1 MTNSLLDNLRI
12 ELPSWAFGNSGTRF
26 KVFGTPGTPRTIEE
40 KITDAATVHRFTGL
54 APTVA
59 LHIPWD
65 KVDDFAALGKYA
77 EDHGVRLGTINSN
90 TFQDDDYKFGS
101 LTHTDKAVRQKAID
115 HHLECID
122 IMGATGSRDLKIWL
136 ADGTNYPGQGDI
148 RGRQDRLAESL
159 ATIYQ
164 HVGEG
169 QRLVLEYKFFEP
181 AMYMTDVPDWG
192 TSYAQVTALGER
204 AAVCL
209 DTGHHAPGTNIEFI
223 VAQLLRLGKL
233 GSFDFNSRFYAD
245 DDLIVGAADP
255 FQLFRI
261 MFEVIRGGG
270 LDDASDVALMLDQCH
285 NVEAK
290 IPGQIRSVLNVQE
303 MTARALQVDTD
314 TLTVAQ
320 ETGDVLGATEFSWT
334 PSTPTSAPRSR
345 NGAPSAACRPTRWPN
360 SQRRVI
366 RTKSTPNESAAHNHH
381 GEHDNHDQSN
391 SQRTDH
397 PVQPP
402 GIRSEEHQLRRRE
415 HLGQR
420 RRNRSRHGRTR

>member
-1 MTNSLLDNLRI
+1 MVQFSDIHSELEAQAI

-26 KVFGTPGTPRTIEE
+26 KVFGTPGTPRTPQE
-40 KITDAATVHRFTGL
+40 KIADAAQVHKYTAL
-54 APTVA
+54 SPTVA

-65 KVDDFAALGKYA
+65 KVDDYAALRDFA
-77 EDHGVRLGTINSN
+77 TDQGVTLGTINSN

-101 LTHTDKAVRQKAID
+101 LTHTDPTIRQKAID

-122 IMGATGSRDLKIWL
+122 IMDETGSRDLKIWL
-136 ADGTNYPGQGDI
+136 ADGTNYPGQQDI

-159 ATIYQ
+159 ATIYARI
-164 HVGEG
+164 GAE

-181 AMYMTDVPDWG
+181 AFYHTDVPDWG

-204 AAVCL
+204 ALVCL

-261 MFEVIRGGG
+261 IYEVIRGGG
-270 LDDASDVALMLDQCH
+270 LGPDSGVAFMLDQCH
-285 NVEAK
+285 NVEDK

-303 MTARALQVDTD
+303 MTARALLVDREA
-314 TLTVAQ
+314 LTTAQ
-320 ETGDVLGATEFSWT
+320 NAGDVLGANGILMDAFYTDVRPLLAEWREGRGLAADPMAAYAASGYQQAIAADRVGGQQASW
-334 PSTPTSAPRSR
+334 
-345 NGAPSAACRPTRWPN
+345 GA
-360 SQRRVI
+360 
-366 RTKSTPNESAAHNHH
+366 
-381 GEHDNHDQSN
+381 
-391 SQRTDH
+391 
-397 PVQPP
+397 
-402 GIRSEEHQLRRRE
+402 
-415 HLGQR
+415 
-420 RRNRSRHGRTR
+420 

>member
-1 MTNSLLDNLRI
+1 MNALLDNLAI

-40 KITDAATVHRFTGL
+40 KIADAATVHRFTGM

-65 KVDDFAALGKYA
+65 RVDDYTALGEYA
-77 EDHGVRLGTINSN
+77 GEHGVTLGTINSN

-115 HHLECID
+115 HHLDCIE
-122 IMGATGSRDLKIWL
+122 IMDKTGSRDLKIWL

-148 RGRQDRLAESL
+148 RGRQERLAESL
-159 ATIYQ
+159 TTIYQ
-164 HVGEG
+164 HIGDD
-169 QRLVLEYKFFEP
+169 QRMVLEYKFFEP

-192 TSYAQVTALGER
+192 TSYAHVSALGER
-204 AAVCL
+204 AKVCL

-223 VAQLLRLGKL
+223 VAQLLRLRKL

-270 LDDASDVALMLDQCH
+270 LDAGSDVALMLDQCH
-285 NVEAK
+285 NIEEK
-290 IPGQIRSVLNVQE
+290 IPGQIRSVLNVAE
-303 MTARALQVDTD
+303 MTARALLVDTD
-314 TLTVAQ
+314 ALAVAQ
-320 ETGDVLGATEFSWT
+320 EAGDVLGANAIVMDAFYTDV
-334 PSTPTSAPRSR
+334 
-345 NGAPSAACRPTRWPN
+345 RPTLAHWRTERGLPADPMAAFAESGYQDSVN
-360 SQRRVI
+360 AERVGG
-366 RTKSTPNESAAHNHH
+366 T
-381 GEHDNHDQSN
+381 QS
-391 SQRTDH
+391 SW
-397 PVQPP
+397 
-402 GIRSEEHQLRRRE
+402 GA
-415 HLGQR
+415 
-420 RRNRSRHGRTR
+420 

>member
-1 MTNSLLDNLRI
+1 MTSPDLTLLDNLAI

-26 KVFGTPGTPRTIEE
+26 KVFSTPGTPRTIEE
-40 KITDAATVHRFTGL
+40 KVADAATVHRLTGL
-54 APTVA
+54 APSVA

-65 KVDDFAALGKYA
+65 TVDDYAALRSYA
-77 EDHGVRLGTINSN
+77 TDLGVTLGTVNSN

-101 LTHTDKAVRQKAID
+101 LTHVDKTVRQKAID
-115 HHLECID
+115 HHLACIE
-122 IMGATGSRDLKIWL
+122 IMGETGSSDLKIWL

-159 ATIYQ
+159 SAIYQ
-164 HVGEG
+164 HIGEG

-223 VAQLLRLGKL
+223 VAQLLRLGRL

-261 MFEVIRGGG
+261 MVEVIRGGG
-270 LDDASDVALMLDQCH
+270 LDADSTVALMLDQCH
-285 NVEAK
+285 NVEEK
-290 IPGQIRSVLNVQE
+290 IPGQIRSVLNVEE
-303 MTARALQVDTD
+303 MTARALSIDTEA
-314 TLTVAQ
+314 LTAAQ
-320 ETGDVLGATEFSWT
+320 DAGDVLGANAVFMDAFYTDVRPMLAQRRAERGLPVDPMRAFAESGYAEQIAADRVGGT
-334 PSTPTSAPRSR
+334 PSSW
-345 NGAPSAACRPTRWPN
+345 GA
-360 SQRRVI
+360 
-366 RTKSTPNESAAHNHH
+366 
-381 GEHDNHDQSN
+381 
-391 SQRTDH
+391 
-397 PVQPP
+397 
-402 GIRSEEHQLRRRE
+402 
-415 HLGQR
+415 
-420 RRNRSRHGRTR
+420 

>member
-1 MTNSLLDNLRI
+1 MTSPLLDNLKI

-40 KITDAATVHRFTGL
+40 KIADAATVHRFTGL

-204 AAVCL
+204 AAFADQRADALV
-209 DTGHHAPGTNIEFI
+209 GVQIERVDPREFVPDLQVAEI
-223 VAQLLRLGKL
+223 VA
-233 GSFDFNSRFYAD
+233 
-245 DDLIVGAADP
+245 
-255 FQLFRI
+255 
-261 MFEVIRGGG
+261 
-270 LDDASDVALMLDQCH
+270 
-285 NVEAK
+285 
-290 IPGQIRSVLNVQE
+290 
-303 MTARALQVDTD
+303 
-314 TLTVAQ
+314 
-320 ETGDVLGATEFSWT
+320 
-334 PSTPTSAPRSR
+334 
-345 NGAPSAACRPTRWPN
+345 
-360 SQRRVI
+360 
-366 RTKSTPNESAAHNHH
+366 
-381 GEHDNHDQSN
+381 
-391 SQRTDH
+391 
-397 PVQPP
+397 
-402 GIRSEEHQLRRRE
+402 RE
-415 HLGQR
+415 
-420 RRNRSRHGRTR
+420 